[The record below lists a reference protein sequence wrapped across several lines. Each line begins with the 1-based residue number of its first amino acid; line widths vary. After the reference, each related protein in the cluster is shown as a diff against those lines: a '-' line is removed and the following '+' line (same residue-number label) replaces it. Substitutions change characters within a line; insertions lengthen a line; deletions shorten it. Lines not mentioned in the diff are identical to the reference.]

1 MATCNL
7 KMSDSCYG
15 CSYYGNGDTEG
26 CKLTIAFFKQYP
38 KHTDDEYKQYM
49 LNHDRRENNYGN
61 N

>member
-49 LNHDRRENNYGN
+49 LKHNRREK
-61 N
+61 